1 MSNLID
7 SHCHLTYEPL
17 KSDVKKIIQDC
28 KEANIDTLLSIG
40 TTYLNSKESL
50 DLANEYNNIY
60 TSIGIHPHEVDE
72 DFKNFELLKNLVC
85 EKKVIAIGETGLD
98 FFYNHSTKNSQ
109 ITSFEKHIEFA
120 RNKKL
125 PLIVHTRNADHD
137 TLEIIKN
144 EKNRYNTKFLIHC
157 FSGDKV
163 FCKKLLDLDCHIS
176 FSGIITFKNAAN
188 VREAAKI
195 VPIEKILIET
205 DSPYLAPEPMRGKVN
220 TPKNII
226 YIAECLA
233 KIKEMSLNN
242 FSITIQKNFNKF
254 FFNENFNNFTF

>member
-17 KSDVKKIIQDC
+17 KSGVKKIIQDC

-98 FFYNHSTKNSQ
+98 FFYNHSTKNGQ

-137 TLEIIKN
+137 TLEI
-144 EKNRYNTKFLIHC
+144 
-157 FSGDKV
+157 
-163 FCKKLLDLDCHIS
+163 
-176 FSGIITFKNAAN
+176 FKNAAN